1 MAGTHHSHGHEHG
14 GHTHAGHAHGSN
26 ETRIFWALLLTAGF
40 MFAEVAGGVISG
52 SLALLAD
59 AAHMLIDSVSLFF
72 AWLAFRLS
80 HRPADKARTY
90 GYHRFPVLAAFANG
104 IGLVFICIWIFSEA
118 VDRLLNPTE
127 VLASPM
133 LAVAGL
139 GLAINI
145 AAFAVLHGADRN
157 NLNVRGALLHVWS
170 DMLGS
175 VAAIGAALVIMTTGW
190 MPIDPILSVLVGLLV
205 LRSAWFLM
213 RDAAHVL
220 LEGVPQQ
227 LDVHDIGRDL
237 VSHVAV
243 VEDVHHV
250 HAWSLSQERSL
261 LTLHARVTEGTNPDS
276 AVAAIQ
282 ERLADRF
289 DIRHVTVQIELEGC
303 SDEALSLPA
312 NPNL

>member
-1 MAGTHHSHGHEHG
+1 MAGTRHSHGHEHG
-14 GHTHAGHAHGSN
+14 GHSHAAHMHGSN

-303 SDEALSLPA
+303 SDEAVTASG
-312 NPNL
+312 

>member
-1 MAGTHHSHGHEHG
+1 MAGTRHSHGHEHG
-14 GHTHAGHAHGSN
+14 GHSHAGHMHGSN

-303 SDEALSLPA
+303 SDEAVTASG
-312 NPNL
+312 

>member
-1 MAGTHHSHGHEHG
+1 MAAHHHG
-14 GHTHAGHAHGSN
+14 HAGHAHVHHAHGDN
-26 ETRIFWALLLTAGF
+26 ATRIFWALLLTAGF
-40 MFAEVAGGVISG
+40 MIAEVIGGVLSG

-80 HRPADKARTY
+80 RRPADAARTY
-90 GYHRFPVLAAFANG
+90 GYHRFPVLAAFTNG
-104 IGLVFICIWIFSEA
+104 ISLVFIIIWIFSEA
-118 VDRLLNPTE
+118 ADRLLNPTE
-127 VLASPM
+127 VLAGPM

-157 NLNVRGALLHVWS
+157 NLNVRGALLHVWG

-190 MPIDPILSVLVGLLV
+190 MPIDPILSILVGLLV
-205 LRSAWFLM
+205 LRSAWFLVK
-213 RDAAHVL
+213 DAAHVL
-220 LEGVPQQ
+220 LEGVPAA
-227 LDVHDIGRDL
+227 LDVRDIGRDL
-237 VSHVAV
+237 VSHVTV

-303 SDEALSLPA
+303 ADETVTVSG
-312 NPNL
+312 

>member
-1 MAGTHHSHGHEHG
+1 MSGAHHSHGHAHAG
-14 GHTHAGHAHGSN
+14 GHSHTHGSN
-26 ETRIFWALLLTAGF
+26 ATRIFWALLLTAGF
-40 MFAEVAGGVISG
+40 MIAEVVGGVLSG

-59 AAHMLIDSVSLFF
+59 AAHMLVDSVSLLF
-72 AWLAFRLS
+72 AWLAFKLS

-90 GYHRFPVLAAFANG
+90 GYHRFPVLAAFTNG
-104 IGLVFICIWIFSEA
+104 ISLVFIVVWIFSEA

-127 VLASPM
+127 VLAGPM

-139 GLAINI
+139 GLAVNV
-145 AAFAVLHGADRN
+145 AAFAVLHGADRT
-157 NLNVRGALLHVWS
+157 NLNVRGALLHVWA

-175 VAAIGAALVIMTTGW
+175 LAAIGAALVIMTTGW

-205 LRSAWFLM
+205 LRSAWFLVK
-213 RDAAHVL
+213 DAAHVL
-220 LEGVPQQ
+220 LEGTPQQ
-227 LDVHDIGRDL
+227 LDVRDIGRDL
-237 VSHVAV
+237 VSHVPV

-261 LTLHARVTEGTNPDS
+261 LTLHARVTEGTHPDS

-303 SDEALSLPA
+303 SDETVTAA
-312 NPNL
+312 G

>member
-261 LTLHARVTEGTNPDS
+261 LTLHARVTEGSNPDS

-303 SDEALSLPA
+303 SDEAVTASG
-312 NPNL
+312 